1 MPEAEMDQFAG
12 LPAPVRRYFE
22 FALTPGQPLVEAARL
37 EHAGEFAAR
46 PGRWSPFTSVEQFT
60 VQPPGFVWDA
70 RIRMWPLAAVTVRDS
85 YSRGE
90 GAMLVKLAGLIPMV
104 DRRGTPELAS
114 GALMRYLAEAAW
126 LPTALLPASGVAWE
140 ALDER
145 SARATL
151 VDSGVRVSL
160 NFHFGAQGGIRRV
173 TGDRFRDVEGRG
185 VLTRWEGEF
194 SDYRRVEGMMIP
206 HTGEVAWALPDA
218 RMPYWRGRILAAA
231 YKFDGRG
238 GHGRPSASTMNPGR
252 GHA

>member
-1 MPEAEMDQFAG
+1 MGVMPGENMDRLTG

-37 EHAGEFAAR
+37 EHAGEFAAS
-46 PGRWSPFTSVEQFT
+46 PGRWSPFNSTEQFT
-60 VQPPGFVWDA
+60 TQPPGFVWDA
-70 RIRMWPLAAVTVRDS
+70 RIRMWPLVTVRVRDS

-90 GAMLVKLAGLIPMV
+90 GAMLVNLAGLIPLV
-104 DRRGTPELAS
+104 ARRGTPELAS

-126 LPTALLPASGVAWE
+126 LPTALLPASGVKWE

-145 SARATL
+145 SSRATL

-160 NFHFGAQGGIRRV
+160 DFHFSAQGGITRV
-173 TGDRFRDVEGRG
+173 AGERFRDVNGRG

-206 HTGEVAWALPDA
+206 HAGEVAWMLPEG
-218 RMPYWRGRILAAA
+218 RMPYWRGRIVKAQ
-231 YKFDGRG
+231 YEFCR
-238 GHGRPSASTMNPGR
+238 
-252 GHA
+252 